1 MITHPR
7 EAGLRNR
14 VLSQERIDKMT
25 PTEAWEIPHRST
37 VVATAKDGCTSASP
51 LEPGT
56 PQFETEA
63 RRIADELE
71 RLHQDG
77 AIPNKSAENP
87 DASLYAN
94 LLHGFDAIYIG
105 KVSNAPPSA
114 AR

>member
-25 PTEAWEIPHRST
+25 PTEAWEILHRST
-37 VVATAKDGCTSASP
+37 VVGTAKDGCTSASR
-51 LEPGT
+51 LKPGA

-87 DASLYAN
+87 DASFYAN
-94 LLHGFDAIYIG
+94 LLHGFDATYIG
-105 KVSNAPPSA
+105 KVSSAPASA
-114 AR
+114 VR